1 MRIGI
6 TDSGVGGL
14 SVCAEVEAGLR
25 ESPAG
30 QDIEV
35 VYLNASLGGDPLEL
49 DVYGMSLSLR
59 RQQARCFGVSRIG
72 ADPGV
77 QRRG

>member
-1 MRIGI
+1 MTIG
-6 TDSGVGGL
+6 L
-14 SVCAEVEAGLR
+14 VEGA
-25 ESPAG
+25 
-30 QDIEV
+30 EV
-35 VYLNASLGGDPLEL
+35 VYLNASLGGDLLEL